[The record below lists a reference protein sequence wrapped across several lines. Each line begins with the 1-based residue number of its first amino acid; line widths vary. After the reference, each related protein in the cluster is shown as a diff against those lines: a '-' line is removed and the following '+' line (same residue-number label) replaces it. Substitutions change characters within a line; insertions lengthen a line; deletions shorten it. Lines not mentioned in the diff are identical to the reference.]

1 MTRSLLLAALALTL
15 ASPAAA
21 HLAPGEHGSFAA
33 GVSHPLFGA
42 DHVLAMV
49 VVGIWAALIGGRA
62 TWAVPLSFVGAM
74 AVGYGLALAG
84 TPLPL
89 VEPVI
94 LASMIVFG
102 ALVALTLSMPLPAA
116 MATAAFFG
124 LFHGHA
130 HGGELG
136 EAGALAFGLGFVLA
150 TAALHAG
157 GVVLGSALA
166 RARVETGLPARIVG
180 GAAALAGLVIAFG

>member
-62 TWAVPLSFVGAM
+62 TWAVPLAFVGAM
-74 AVGYGLALAG
+74 AVGYG
-84 TPLPL
+84 LPL

-136 EAGALAFGLGFVLA
+136 EAGALAFGVGFVLA